1 MARSCQ
7 PESGGNGTW
16 EYMEFVVDRLRL
28 KDTRWGFNSR
38 RGVVGDV
45 ARDEVAYHWGSG
57 PDEGSRD
64 TYAWDIMVSHCGS
77 ESEPLVAGRERPRH
91 ALGLSRTVLERF
103 QQLRSV
109 RL

>member
-1 MARSCQ
+1 
-7 PESGGNGTW
+7 
-16 EYMEFVVDRLRL
+16 MEFVVDRLRL

-77 ESEPLVAGRERPRH
+77 NPTPSWQDVSDLGTLWVSRGR
-91 ALGLSRTVLERF
+91 F
-103 QQLRSV
+103 
-109 RL
+109 